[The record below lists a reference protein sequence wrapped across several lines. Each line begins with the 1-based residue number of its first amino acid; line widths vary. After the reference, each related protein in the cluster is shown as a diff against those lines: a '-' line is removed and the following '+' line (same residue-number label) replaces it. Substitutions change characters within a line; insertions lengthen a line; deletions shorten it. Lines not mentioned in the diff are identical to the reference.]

1 MRTKRRQSTLN
12 LQEFRYGVELECVG
26 RDRETVARAIASVV
40 GGEVT
45 YVGGSYD
52 AWNVRDSRN
61 RVWGVVTDSSLRSV
75 PAHLRAELVS
85 PILEYGDIEEFQSI
99 IRAVRGVGAH
109 VDGGCGLH
117 MHVGTEKFD
126 GKALVNLAK
135 TFYKYEP
142 LILAALGVNEQRLS
156 QYTKP
161 LSDSI
166 IKRLEKLKN
175 KSKDAVNKA
184 WYGYQNNSPSRYC
197 NSRYQTLNMNSVWYR
212 GTVEFRMANSSLHAG
227 KVKAVIQFCLAL
239 CAHAVNSRCASSRKR
254 EFDPASA
261 KYDLRVLLLRLGM
274 NGKEFRT
281 ARRHLL
287 AAMPGDAAWK
297 HGRPQPKKA
306 ENKEPE
312 VCHEQQ

>member
-1 MRTKRRQSTLN
+1 MK

-26 RDRETVARAIASVV
+26 QDRETVARAIESVV
-40 GGEVT
+40 GGEVV
-45 YVGGSYD
+45 YVGGTYD
-52 AWNVRDSRN
+52 AWNVRDNRN

-109 VDGGCGLH
+109 VDNGCGLH
-117 MHVGTEKFD
+117 LHVGTEKFD

-142 LILAALGVNEQRLS
+142 LILAALGVSEQRLS

-161 LSDSI
+161 LSGDI

-175 KSKDAVNKA
+175 RSKDAVNKA
-184 WYGYQNNSPSRYC
+184 WYGYQNNNPSRYC

-239 CAHAVNSRCASSRKR
+239 CAHAINSRCTSSRKR

-274 NGKEFRT
+274 NGKEFQT

-297 HGRPQPKKA
+297 HGRPQAKKA

-312 VCHEQQ
+312 VCNEQQ

>member
-1 MRTKRRQSTLN
+1 MK

-26 RDRETVARAIASVV
+26 RDRKTVAHAIESIV
-40 GGEVT
+40 GGEVVH
-45 YVGGSYD
+45 VGNTYD
-52 AWNVRDSRN
+52 AWNVRDN
-61 RVWGVVTDSSLRSV
+61 RDRIWGVVSDSSLRSV

-85 PILEYGDIEEFQSI
+85 PIIEYSDIKEFQSI
-99 IRAVRGVGAH
+99 IRAVRNVGAH
-109 VDGGCGLH
+109 VDDRCGLH

-142 LILAALGVNEQRLS
+142 LILAALGVNEHRLS
-156 QYTKP
+156 HYTKP
-161 LSDSI
+161 LSGDI

-175 KSKDAVNKA
+175 RTKEAVNRA
-184 WYGYQNNSPSRYC
+184 WYGYQNNHPSRYC

-261 KYDLRVLLLRLGM
+261 KYDLRVFLLRLGM
-274 NGKEFRT
+274 IGKEFQT
-281 ARRHLL
+281 ARKHLL
-287 AAMPGDAAWK
+287 ATMPGDAAWK
-297 HGRPQPKKA
+297 HGRPQPKNV
-306 ENKEPE
+306 EGKEQE